1 MTQEGEK
8 TRVKIDWYLVSH
20 WLFKFLHPL
29 FNWRLRKLQV
39 TQNGEDAPLRDRRRE
54 LRKRGLTFI
63 TDLPDFMNANDLG
76 DHVML
81 PAQSWPI
88 RTKIPTLENGQTSEV
103 RLGPFELLMRRDGD
117 DLLVWPALCPHE
129 GAKLDE
135 SHLCDDRLSCP
146 WHGRRF
152 RPARLKSSGEG
163 ALRYLGLS
171 ITLHNG
177 ELIAAPASRDASTP
191 QPAMA

>member
-1 MTQEGEK
+1 
-8 TRVKIDWYLVSH
+8 
-20 WLFKFLHPL
+20 
-29 FNWRLRKLQV
+29 
-39 TQNGEDAPLRDRRRE
+39 
-54 LRKRGLTFI
+54 
-63 TDLPDFMNANDLG
+63 
-76 DHVML
+76 ML